1 MVTMSGIYDGETVV
15 LNEKC
20 GLTRKCDVVVVFS
33 ESHKNVKQNVSP
45 LDSLLNKIN
54 DANIH
59 AEIDFG
65 IREGCEIW

>member
-33 ESHKNVKQNVSP
+33 ESHKSAKPGVSR

-54 DANIH
+54 GDNIH
-59 AEIDFG
+59 AEVDFG
-65 IREGCEIW
+65 MREGCEIW